1 MTPHLDKLAE
11 ILNDDTQPKSE
22 RDRAAE
28 ILRWSVDRKKADPE
42 LCDFAIELDVSCL
55 WDDTDIWQLKDVEKD
70 GKTTRQCV
78 QVRRPLRY
86 VVKKAEVAH
95 ELP

>member
-1 MTPHLDKLAE
+1 MTPHLDKLTE
-11 ILNDDTQPKSE
+11 ILNDAAQPKE
-22 RDRAAE
+22 ARDRAAE

-55 WDDTDIWQLKDVEKD
+55 WDYPDTWQLKDVEKD

-78 QVRRPLRY
+78 QVRQTLPY
-86 VVKKAEVAH
+86 VVKKAEVTH